1 MPEFEGNPPK
11 EACKLPQNPCDPSP
25 CGPNTQC
32 NILSNGFAKCT
43 CLSGYIESPNT
54 IRGCIEP
61 KNPCE
66 PNPCGFG
73 AVCDSSH
80 NPVCYCPEGSIGNPF
95 RSCNEPVVTTEL
107 CRPGPCGKNA
117 DCYNVDGREQC
128 YCSPGYVGDAYN
140 GCVEQPRSVCEPNP
154 CGPGAECL
162 VLTDGSPACRCP
174 PGLSGDPTSAE
185 GCHGY
190 ECRVDDDCAVDK
202 ACIGFQCADPC
213 PGSCGTGAHCK
224 VEKHHP
230 VCFCDA
236 GLTGNPAIRCFQLEE
251 RVPDNQC
258 NPSPCGV
265 NTQCTVRN
273 RRPVCKCLPNY
284 KGDPKKGCRAECE
297 LNSDCPSDKACVNR
311 RCVLPCNGGAVCGV
325 NAECRVEYH
334 TPMCKCPNGFT
345 GDAFVHCVPIPE
357 DRNMT
362 RQPCRSSPCGP
373 QGVCSVYSDDVALCD
388 PCSTPDAIHNPRCR
402 PQCVLNTDCPFNQAC
417 IQNRCQDPCPG
428 SCGYN
433 ALCAVEQHR
442 PVCSCPPGLYG
453 NPYERCIQQDTPLET
468 CDTIRCGANT
478 DCKRMGGV
486 LACVCKKNYFGDPLV
501 GCRPE
506 CVINTDCPVS
516 KACVNNRCQDPCAG
530 VCGVN
535 AICKVVNH
543 LPVCYCP
550 PTHTGDA
557 LVACTEKTYL
567 PPDTTPCDPNPCG
580 PNSKCLTTPDN
591 YAVCSCLPGFRGM
604 PPACQAEC
612 MINAECPQNKACI
625 NLKCVDPCPGT
636 CGVGARCEVLNHN
649 PICSCGPNQ
658 QGDPFVIC
666 ESRQNEPPVESK
678 NPCDPSP
685 CGLNSICQVKRNRP
699 VCSCQPNFIG
709 SPPYCRPECVLSSEC
724 AQDKA
729 CINEKCR
736 NPCENACGANAEC
749 HVVSHSAFCNCR
761 PGFEGDAFIGCSEVP
776 RHPVVSEPHD
786 PCYPSPCAENSVC
799 SNVNGAAKC
808 QCIAPYLGDPY
819 NTGCR
824 PECVLNSD
832 CPSHLACVNQHCRDP
847 CPGVCGSNAEC
858 TIANHIPVCECSRGY
873 VGDPFRGCRKEV
885 PQPIVPKDPC
895 AQCPSNSVCRIIQG
909 RPTCSCPEGY
919 RGAPP
924 ACRPECS
931 SNEECR
937 HDQSCINLKC
947 KDPCPGLCG
956 VNAQCQVIN
965 HKPFCSCLKDYY
977 GNPFEQC
984 MPKPAEPVHPCQ
996 PSPCGPYSEC
1006 RELNDRAVCS
1016 CVPGMLGTPP
1026 NCRPEC
1032 ETHQECPS
1040 NRACFGQKCK
1050 DPCVGS
1056 CGFNALCAARDHRPE
1071 CSCMEGFEGDPYT
1084 GCNPIGKSCFLLP
1097 SPLNDSQSERNTR
1110 QNDTHDDNIIVFIVV
1125 YRDEIIEPCN
1135 PSPCGSNAICKERNG
1150 AGSCTCMKD
1159 YFGDPYVSCRPEC
1172 VQNSD
1177 CPYDKSCVNT
1187 KCVNPC
1193 VGTCGLN
1200 AECHVHN
1207 HSPTC
1212 TCVTGFV
1219 GNPSLACHL
1228 LIIESKT
1235 YPIWCVCVCVS
1246 NYLSNYSSCIR
1257 TKRRASQSM
1266 PPITVRS
1273 V

>member
-1 MPEFEGNPPK
+1 M
-11 EACKLPQNPCDPSP
+11 
-25 CGPNTQC
+25 
-32 NILSNGFAKCT
+32 
-43 CLSGYIESPNT
+43 
-54 IRGCIEP
+54 
-61 KNPCE
+61 
-66 PNPCGFG
+66 
-73 AVCDSSH
+73 
-80 NPVCYCPEGSIGNPF
+80 
-95 RSCNEPVVTTEL
+95 
-107 CRPGPCGKNA
+107 
-117 DCYNVDGREQC
+117 
-128 YCSPGYVGDAYN
+128 
-140 GCVEQPRSVCEPNP
+140 
-154 CGPGAECL
+154 
-162 VLTDGSPACRCP
+162 VLTDGAPACRCP

-190 ECRVDDDCAVDK
+190 ECRVDDDCSADK
-202 ACIGFQCADPC
+202 ACIGFQCVDPC
-213 PGSCGTGAHCK
+213 PGSCGAGAYCK

-230 VCFCDA
+230 VCFCNA
-236 GLTGNPAIRCFQLEE
+236 GLTGNPAYHCYAMDQQ
-251 RVPDNQC
+251 VPDNQC
-258 NPSPCGV
+258 KPGVCGI
-265 NTQCTVRN
+265 NTQCTMRS

-284 KGDPKKGCRAECE
+284 KGDPKRGCKPECE
-297 LNSDCPSDKACVNR
+297 LNSDCPTDKACHNR
-311 RCVLPCNGGAVCGV
+311 RCVPPCNGAVCGV
-325 NAECRVEYH
+325 NAECQVEYH
-334 TPMCKCPNGFT
+334 TPMCKCPNGYT
-345 GDAFVHCVPIPE
+345 GDAFVQCVLIPE

-362 RQPCRSSPCGP
+362 RQPCQSSPCGP
-373 QGVCSVYSDDVALCD
+373 QGVCSVYGNDVALCD
-388 PCSTPDAIHNPRCR
+388 PCSAPDAIHNPRCR
-402 PQCVLNTDCPFNQAC
+402 PQCVLNTDCPFNLAC
-417 IQNRCQDPCPG
+417 LQGKCQDPCPG

-433 ALCAVEQHR
+433 AVCTVEQHR
-442 PVCSCPPGLYG
+442 PVCSCPSGLYG

-478 DCKRMGGV
+478 DCKRMVGV
-486 LACVCKKNYFGDPLV
+486 LACVCKKNYYGDPLI

-516 KACVNNRCQDPCAG
+516 KACVNNRCQDPCVG

-535 AICKVVNH
+535 SQCTVVNH
-543 LPVCYCP
+543 IPVCYCP

-580 PNSKCLTTPDN
+580 PNSKCLSTPDN
-591 YAVCSCLPGFRGM
+591 YAVCSCLSGFRGV

-636 CGVGARCEVLNHN
+636 CGTGARCEILNHN

-658 QGDPFVIC
+658 EGDPFVVC
-666 ESRQNEPPVESK
+666 EGRQKDPPTEPPR

-685 CGLNSICQVKRNRP
+685 CGMNSICQVKRNRP

-709 SPPYCRPECVLSSEC
+709 GPPHCRPECVLSTEC
-724 AQDKA
+724 PQDKA
-729 CINEKCR
+729 CINEKCQ
-736 NPCENACGANAEC
+736 NPCANACGANAEC
-749 HVVSHSAFCNCR
+749 HVVAHSAFCNCKR
-761 PGFEGDAFIGCSEVP
+761 GFEGDAFVGCSEVQRTP
-776 RHPVVSEPHD
+776 STPAD
-786 PCYPSPCAENSVC
+786 PCYPSPCAENSLC
-799 SNVNGAAKC
+799 TGVNGAAKC
-808 QCIAPYLGDPY
+808 TCIAPYRGDPY

-832 CPSHLACVNQHCRDP
+832 CASQMACINQHCRDP

-858 TIANHIPVCECSRGY
+858 IVANHIPVCECSRGFA
-873 VGDPFRGCRKEV
+873 GDPFQGCRRDV
-885 PQPIVPKDPC
+885 QPPMPPTDPC
-895 AQCPSNSVCRIIQG
+895 AQCPSNSVCRVVQG

-931 SNEECR
+931 SNEECP

-956 VNAQCQVIN
+956 TNAQCQVIN
-965 HKPFCSCLKDYY
+965 HKPFCSCLRDYY

-1016 CVPGMLGTPP
+1016 CVTGMLGAPP

-1032 ETHQECPS
+1032 ETHQDCPS
-1040 NRACFGQKCK
+1040 NRACFAQKCK

-1056 CGFNALCAARDHRPE
+1056 CGFNAQCVSRDHRPE
-1071 CSCMEGFEGDPYT
+1071 CYCMEGFEGDPYT
-1084 GCNPIGKSCFLLP
+1084 GCSPKGKCHFLFNPT
-1097 SPLNDSQSERNTR
+1097 NTSDPKEDIR
-1110 QNDTHDDNIIVFIVV
+1110 QTVNYCDISMFVV
-1125 YRDEIIEPCN
+1125 IYRDEIPEPCN

-1150 AGSCTCMKD
+1150 AGSCTCMQD

-1187 KCVNPC
+1187 KCVDPC
-1193 VGTCGLN
+1193 IGTCGLN
-1200 AECHVHN
+1200 AECRVHN
-1207 HSPTC
+1207 HAPTC
-1212 TCVTGFV
+1212 TCVNGFV

-1228 LIIESKT
+1228 LVIESKT
-1235 YPIWCVCVCVS
+1235 YPVVCYLCIVS
-1246 NYLSNYSSCIR
+1246 NYPYTSYVLEPKDEPIDPCLPSPCGPYSICRVVNNHAVCSCQDTCIGAPPHCRPECMINSECSRDKSCINQRCVDPCPGTCGNNARCR
-1257 TKRRASQSM
+1257 TVNHN
-1266 PPITVRS
+1266 PICSCNPGFNGDPFVRCSPEPRKNSNRTLSLLLLHSLSLGRLLLS
-1273 V
+1273 VVYPKTLSLRLVHANLSLCYMFTYVLPVPFRTTRPTRGKPKPLPTITLWS